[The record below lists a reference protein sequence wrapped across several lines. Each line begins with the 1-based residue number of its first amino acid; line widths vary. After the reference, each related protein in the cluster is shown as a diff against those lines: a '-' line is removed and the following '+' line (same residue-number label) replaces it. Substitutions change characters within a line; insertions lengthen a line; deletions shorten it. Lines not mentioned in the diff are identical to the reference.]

1 MGGKV
6 SKEDNLTQHDNL
18 RKIYSEILKT
28 NLYSNKTLR
37 KLDNESI
44 ELLFQELT
52 KWFGTSPPSTK
63 GVKEDLNKIIEKKL
77 NLHSIELGDD

>member
-1 MGGKV
+1 M
-6 SKEDNLTQHDNL
+6 SKDNNFTQHDSL
-18 RKIYSEILKT
+18 RKTYSEILKT
-28 NLYSNKTLR
+28 NLYSDKTLR

-44 ELLFQELT
+44 EILFQELT

-63 GVKEDLNKIIEKKL
+63 GVKEDLNKIIEKRL

>member
-1 MGGKV
+1 M
-6 SKEDNLTQHDNL
+6 SKENNFTQHDNL

-28 NLYSNKTLR
+28 NLYSDKTLG

-44 ELLFQELT
+44 EVLFQELT

>member
-1 MGGKV
+1 VGGKV
-6 SKEDNLTQHDNL
+6 SKENNFTQHDNL

-28 NLYSNKTLR
+28 NLYSDKTLR

-44 ELLFQELT
+44 EILFQELT